1 MGPGFF
7 VPGNGLTQGD
17 SMKLK
22 DQRAAIL
29 AKAEGIVADAAGEEL
44 TEEKSV
50 ELNGY
55 VAEIEALDARIE
67 RAEKD
72 AGLLDAVKSFGAKVG
87 VTPTDTPGGDD
98 APAKSLGDHFVKSL
112 GDGYRE
118 RLRSGVKIA
127 STEFIP
133 AKAAG
138 DTQSTP
144 ALSTEWGRDNLQDV
158 DLTVQRAKRDRLV
171 VADLLGKGTMSGTS
185 IKYYLEGAFEGDFE
199 MVAEGG
205 LKPQVHVEDPEPV
218 TDEVRKIAAWIGFTD
233 EILEDMPLWVS
244 EINQRLLYKLAV
256 KEELQLLRGSGAG
269 QNILGLLNRDGVQ
282 TIAAGAGDQEDVE
295 NIFRAQTLISLA
307 TDYQADAVLVNP
319 FDYERFRLGKD
330 ANEQYYGGGYFM
342 GQYGG
347 GTVVENPPLWGLRTV
362 VTRAVAKGEAVVGN
376 FAQAATM
383 YRKGGV
389 KVDSTMSDGDDFVH
403 NKVKTR
409 VEERIALAVRQP
421 QAFVKLAFSSAT
433 DQG

>member
-1 MGPGFF
+1 
-7 VPGNGLTQGD
+7 
-17 SMKLK
+17 MKLK
-22 DQRAAIL
+22 EKLDDLL
-29 AKAEGIVADAAGEEL
+29 AKANAIVTEADGGEL
-44 TEEKSV
+44 TAEKSAELDQLV
-50 ELNGY
+50 ED
-55 VAEIEALDARIE
+55 AEGVKAQIE
-67 RAEKD
+67 RATKD
-72 AGLLDAVKSFGAKVG
+72 AGLVERMKSLGAKAGVTD
-87 VTPTDTPGGDD
+87 VTPTDDD
-98 APAKSLGDHFVKSL
+98 LPAKSLGDHFVKSL
-112 GDGYRE
+112 GDNYRD

-133 AKAAG
+133 AKSAS
-138 DTQSTP
+138 DTQASP
-144 ALSTEWGRDNLQDV
+144 ALATDWGRDNLQDV
-158 DLTVQRAKRDRLV
+158 DLTIQRAKRDRLV
-171 VADLLGKGTMSGTS
+171 IADLLGKGTLSGS
-185 IKYYLEGAFEGDFE
+185 SVKYYLEGAFEGDFE

-256 KEELQLLRGSGAG
+256 KEELELLRGTGTG
-269 QNILGLLNRDGVQ
+269 QHILGILNRDGVQ
-282 TIAAGAGDQEDVE
+282 TIAKGANTEADAE
-295 NIFRAQTLISLA
+295 NVFKAQTLISMA

-330 ANEQYYGGGYFM
+330 ANKQYYGGGYFM
-342 GQYGG
+342 GAYGG
-347 GTVVENPPLWGLRTV
+347 GAILEQPPLWGLRTV
-362 VTRAVAKGEAVVGN
+362 VTRAVGVGEAVVGN
-376 FAQAATM
+376 FSQAATM

-421 QAFVKLAFSSAT
+421 QAFVKLALSSAA
-433 DQG
+433 